1 MDFVRQRRRVRR
13 NEEGDGMS
21 GESTNGVPL
30 SETASGGAAA
40 DNALAAGRSKSV
52 GGRRDA
58 QFEEAIDQIRQ
69 ALQGLRFGEVSVI
82 VQDGVVVQLERRERK
97 RLRSSQP

>member
-1 MDFVRQRRRVRR
+1 
-13 NEEGDGMS
+13 MS
-21 GESTNGVPL
+21 SEATNNLATGNASANGV
-30 SETASGGAAA
+30 AH
-40 DNALAAGRSKSV
+40 DGRSKAV
-52 GGRRDA
+52 GARRDT

-97 RLRSSQP
+97 RLRGAQS